1 MVGSPSGA
9 GFSEKQKAVAPFAAQ
24 RSISSAA
31 SGGSHIG
38 ISINGMYRPGALP
51 HHSSIIQSL
60 YAWRHTNPNSRSLA
74 SMNSCPQKRV
84 MVGKHSDASTPA
96 RSMSSRRATES

>member
-38 ISINGMYRPGALP
+38 ISVSGM
-51 HHSSIIQSL
+51 
-60 YAWRHTNPNSRSLA
+60 
-74 SMNSCPQKRV
+74 
-84 MVGKHSDASTPA
+84 
-96 RSMSSRRATES
+96 